1 MVNTRDSQEI
11 SGEKTEADIL
21 TSNTSASVKTSQ
33 ESIEHVEIAK
43 TPLPQENAPLPQEN
57 APLPQEDEP
66 LPQEDAPLPHENRD
80 ENILPNAENFNRA
93 IRLPVYEI
101 DDWKENEELLEETV
115 MEEALVS

>member
-11 SGEKTEADIL
+11 SGEIIETDIL
-21 TSNTSASVKTSQ
+21 TSNASVKTSQ

-43 TPLPQENAPLPQEN
+43 APLPQEN
-57 APLPQEDEP
+57 APLPQEDAP
-66 LPQEDAPLPHENRD
+66 LPQEDAPLPQENRE
-80 ENILPNAENFNRA
+80 ENILPNAKNFNRA

-101 DDWKENEELLEETV
+101 DHWKQNEELLEETV